1 MTTKPAAF
9 RWRAFLLPLKVPMPK
24 VKLNTSRVTTVN
36 DQRRFVSQPAGTIV
50 DCSDKEAQ
58 CLVDSLQGCLV
69 KGEKIDQSKIETKTE
84 VDPGSKLEAATDL
97 GLLELKEAHQDLL
110 ELAGD
115 DNVPGFASVSQLVT
129 WVQDPENK
137 LSDKKGIG
145 KSTETTILAA
155 IDAWVEAMTPA
166 TEADAS

>member
-1 MTTKPAAF
+1 
-9 RWRAFLLPLKVPMPK
+9 MPK

-69 KGEKIDQSKIETKTE
+69 KGEKIDQSKIGDSDTKAGQGGL
-84 VDPGSKLEAATDL
+84 PPTDL
-97 GLLELKEAHQDLL
+97 GLLELKEAQQDLL
-110 ELAGD
+110 EQ
-115 DNVPGFASVSQLVT
+115 FFSSVSQLII